1 MTDVKN
7 TLTNT
12 QSTKPV
18 VNRVP
23 PKNPMFNQFKK
34 PNTTAETVMSPTWF
48 WLKSNGTVITNTPT
62 IV

>member
-1 MTDVKN
+1 MTDTKN

-34 PNTTAETVMSPTWF
+34 PNFNNNMPKFSGSF
-48 WLKSNGTVITNTPT
+48 HNQNRGSGGK
-62 IV
+62 